1 MASASTPTPKDVA
14 RALHRL
20 TADQFTQVCSEIGYP
35 EVTLPGSTQAAKA
48 TALVERTQGGPD
60 FVVLVRAVNRVD
72 PNAWRSA
79 PARRTISSFV
89 YGLIAFFGL
98 LLVGGLVLV
107 LVLSGTE
114 SAAEISPTPTETLAP
129 TRTPVPTITHTP
141 SLTLEPSA
149 TLTPS
154 LTATPSRA
162 GPATTPTAGSTSTHT
177 PTPPPPV
184 SIIYPAVEPQRPQ
197 SGTLALAGATVEFRW
212 ILRDFSI
219 AADER
224 YLMRLYA
231 GDNVVDNYLTS
242 DPWRFYPVPLGAIGD
257 FTWTVT
263 VVKVDDEGH
272 VIGPLSPESDP
283 WKISL
288 QP

>member
-60 FVVLVRAVNRVD
+60 FVVLVRAINRVD

-79 PARRTISSFV
+79 PVRRPISSYV
-89 YGLIAFFGL
+89 YALIAFFGL
-98 LLVGGLVLV
+98 LVVGGLVLV
-107 LVLSGTE
+107 LVLSGTD
-114 SAAEISPTPTETLAP
+114 SAAEAAPTPTETLAP

-141 SLTLEPSA
+141 SPTLEPSA
-149 TLTPS
+149 TITPTF
-154 LTATPSRA
+154 TATPTRA
-162 GPATTPTAGSTSTHT
+162 APASVPTAGPT
-177 PTPPPPV
+177 PTDTATPPPPV
-184 SIIYPAVEPQRPQ
+184 SIIYPVVEPQRPQ
-197 SGTLALAGATVEFRW
+197 SGTLAYPGATVEFRW

-231 GDNVVDNYLTS
+231 SDNVVDNYLTS
-242 DPWRFYPVPLGAIGD
+242 DPWRFYPVPLGATGD
-257 FTWTVT
+257 LTWTVT
-263 VVKVDDEGH
+263 VVKVDEEGNI
-272 VIGPLSPESDP
+272 IGPLSPESDP
-283 WKISL
+283 WKISW
-288 QP
+288 QS

>member
-20 TADQFTQVCSEIGYP
+20 TADQFARVCSEIGYP

-60 FVVLVRAVNRVD
+60 FVVLVRAIHRVE

-79 PARRTISSFV
+79 PVRRTISSFV

-98 LLVGGLVLV
+98 LIVGGLVLV
-107 LVLSGTE
+107 LVLSGSE
-114 SAAEISPTPTETLAP
+114 SAAEATPTPTETLAP
-129 TRTPVPTITHTP
+129 TRTPVPTITLTP
-141 SLTLEPSA
+141 SPTLEPSA
-149 TLTPS
+149 TLTPTF
-154 LTATPSRA
+154 TATPTRAVPATEPPA
-162 GPATTPTAGSTSTHT
+162 GPTSTNT
-177 PTPPPPV
+177 ATPPPPV

-197 SGTLALAGATVEFRW
+197 SGTLAFAGTTVEFRW

-219 AADER
+219 ASDER

-231 GDNVVDNYLTS
+231 GDSVVDNYLTS
-242 DPWRFYPVPLGAIGD
+242 DPWRFYPVPPGANGD

-263 VVKVDDEGH
+263 VVKVDDEGN

-283 WKISL
+283 WRISW
-288 QP
+288 QS